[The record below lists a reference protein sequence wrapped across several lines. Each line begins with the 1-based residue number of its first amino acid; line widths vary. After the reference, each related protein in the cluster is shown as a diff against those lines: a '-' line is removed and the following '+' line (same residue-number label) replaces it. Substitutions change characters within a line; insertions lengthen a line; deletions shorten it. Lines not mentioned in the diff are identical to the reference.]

1 MQRRLRLRSR
11 KDFCRVY
18 RDGRS
23 VANSRFVVYWRR
35 RSEPG
40 PFRLGVSASA
50 RLGKA
55 VVRNRARRMV
65 KEIVRLNADKLQD
78 QVDLVIIVRKP
89 ALELD
94 FWEMEKSVL
103 HLLRKAGLTRDGHAG
118 AGPDR
123 DDGGRRN
130 PAKDGGGNG

>member
-11 KDFCRVY
+11 KDFRRVY

-23 VANSRFVVYWRR
+23 FANSRFVVYWRR
-35 RSEPG
+35 RDEPG

-55 VVRNRARRMV
+55 VVRNRMRRMV
-65 KEIVRLNADKLQD
+65 KEIVRLNASRLQD
-78 QVDLVIIVRKP
+78 QIDFVIIVRKP

-103 HLLRKAGLTRDGHAG
+103 HLLRKAGLTKDERP
-118 AGPDR
+118 GPDR
-123 DDGGRRN
+123 GSGRRPN
-130 PAKDGGGNG
+130 PAKGGTASG

>member
-11 KDFCRVY
+11 KDFRRVY

-65 KEIVRLNADKLQD
+65 KEIVRLNADKLRD

-89 ALELD
+89 ALELGFRD
-94 FWEMEKSVL
+94 MEKSVL
-103 HLLRKAGLTRDGHAG
+103 HLLRKAGLTRDATCGPDPDKG
-118 AGPDR
+118 AG
-123 DDGGRRN
+123 RRGN
-130 PAKDGGGNG
+130 PAKGGGGNG

>member
-11 KDFCRVY
+11 KDFRRVY

-23 VANSRFVVYWRR
+23 VANSRFVVYWRP

-65 KEIVRLNADKLQD
+65 KEIVRLNADKLRD

-89 ALELD
+89 ALELG
-94 FWEMEKSVL
+94 FWDMEKSVL
-103 HLLRKAGLTRDGHAG
+103 HLLRKAGLTRDAAHGPGSDKG
-118 AGPDR
+118 ADR
-123 DDGGRRN
+123 RGN
-130 PAKDGGGNG
+130 PAKGGGGNG

>member
-11 KDFCRVY
+11 KDFRRVY

-23 VANSRFVVYWRR
+23 VANSRFVVYWRP

-65 KEIVRLNADKLQD
+65 KEIVRLNADKLRD
-78 QVDLVIIVRKP
+78 QVDLVIIVRKQ
-89 ALELD
+89 ALELG
-94 FWEMEKSVL
+94 FWDMEKSVL
-103 HLLRKAGLTRDGHAG
+103 HLLRKAGLTRDAAHGPGSDKG
-118 AGPDR
+118 ADR
-123 DDGGRRN
+123 RGN
-130 PAKDGGGNG
+130 PAKGGGGNG